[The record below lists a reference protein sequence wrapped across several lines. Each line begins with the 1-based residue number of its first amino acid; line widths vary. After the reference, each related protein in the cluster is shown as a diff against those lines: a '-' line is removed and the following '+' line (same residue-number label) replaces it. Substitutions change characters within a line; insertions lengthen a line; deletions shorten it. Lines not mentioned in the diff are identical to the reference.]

1 MIRCPTC
8 WKEIS
13 LKFPDVQ
20 YNDWLKLMHYFEH
33 ELNEEEITQATYE
46 NMVDALMAVKPYL
59 PQNETKEAPNETDG

>member
-1 MIRCPTC
+1 
-8 WKEIS
+8 
-13 LKFPDVQ
+13 
-20 YNDWLKLMHYFEH
+20 MHYFEH